1 MMDTA
6 ALLLLLAKVSV
17 LLCCAAC
24 AAGVLRRS
32 SAAARH
38 AVWTAAL
45 AAALALPAV
54 GLVVPA
60 ARVPVQGRLWSIVDG
75 WLGGLRAPV
84 APAAPGSAVTD
95 AHRAAPRLDG
105 GAGPAD
111 LPGRAPNRGGG
122 WLLVV
127 WALGAAVCLARVGT
141 GVVAAGCIARKAR
154 PVTSGELRAIAGE
167 LASAGLAPRSVR
179 LLESAEVSAPA
190 AVGVLRPAILLPL
203 DASRWDAGVAR
214 AVLAHELGHVA
225 RRDCLTQLVASVAT
239 AVYWFHPL
247 AWYASRR
254 MMVERE
260 RACDDRALLAG
271 AAPARYASLLVE
283 VLRASRRC
291 ALPAG
296 VLAMA
301 RPRELETRI
310 RSILDP
316 AVRRRRL
323 SPGARLATPVAVAA
337 AAVVLAAI
345 RVDAAPVPSAARSR
359 SAPVDAAHREPDT
372 RGDSMASPLS
382 ERIPLPASVF
392 DEAARNG
399 RAALAGPDA
408 AFAQVLLVGLR
419 HTPTWSGDLV
429 RERSAWALSR
439 AEGSRVAE
447 PLLAALASRD
457 WREQAYAAW
466 ALAQGREPRAV
477 TPLIELLRRPEWRLR
492 AMAAYALEEIGDPRV
507 AAAMARAAGDEAW
520 QVRASAVAYLGRL
533 GGEANLA
540 LVRAHLSDRHVAVRL
555 AAESALRGDP

>member
-1 MMDTA
+1 
-6 ALLLLLAKVSV
+6 
-17 LLCCAAC
+17 
-24 AAGVLRRS
+24 
-32 SAAARH
+32 
-38 AVWTAAL
+38 
-45 AAALALPAV
+45 
-54 GLVVPA
+54 
-60 ARVPVQGRLWSIVDG
+60 VDG

-84 APAAPGSAVTD
+84 APTVQVRTAAF
-95 AHRAAPRLDG
+95 AHRAAPKLDG
-105 GAGPAD
+105 GVGLAD
-111 LPGRAPNRGGG
+111 VPGRVPSRSGG

-127 WALGAAVCLARVGT
+127 WALGAAVCLARVGI
-141 GVVAAGCIARKAR
+141 GIAAAARIARKAR
-154 PVTSGELRAIAGE
+154 PVTSGELRAIVAE
-167 LASAGLAPRSVR
+167 LAAAGLAPRAAP
-179 LLESAEVSAPA
+179 LLESAAVSAPA

-203 DASRWDAGVAR
+203 DASRWDAQETR

-225 RRDCLTQLVASVAT
+225 RRDCLTQLVASIAT

-271 AAPARYASLLVE
+271 ALPLRYASLLVE

-291 ALPAG
+291 TLPAG

-301 RPRELETRI
+301 GPRELEMRI

-316 AVRRRRL
+316 AVRRHRL
-323 SPGARLATPVAVAA
+323 SLGARLATLVAVAA
-337 AAVVLAAI
+337 AALVLAAI
-345 RVDAAPVPSAARSR
+345 QVDAAAVPSAALGQ
-359 SAPVDAAHREPDT
+359 SAPVGAARREPDT

-382 ERIPLPASVF
+382 ERIPLPPSAF
-392 DEAARNG
+392 DDAARNG

-408 AFAQVLLVGLR
+408 ALAQVLLVGLQ
-419 HTPTWSGDLV
+419 HEPTWSGDLV

-439 AEGSRVAE
+439 VEGTRVAE

-466 ALAQGREPRAV
+466 ALAQSREPRAV
-477 TPLIELLRRPEWRLR
+477 APLIEFLRRPEWRLR
-492 AMAAYALEEIGDPRV
+492 AMAAYALEEIGDPR
-507 AAAMARAAGDEAW
+507 ASAAMARAAGDEAW

-540 LVRAHLSDRHVAVRL
+540 LVRAHLADHHVAVRL
-555 AAESALRGDP
+555 RRPIGATGRSVMAGSRETLGYAHNPKTSS